1 MGSSTKGL
9 FTLDEAVRMLPL
21 VRSIVSDLVTDFRAL
36 RTAGRERRALA
47 FEGTGPGLASH
58 AQDLERLVRAL
69 SDRVE
74 SCLRELSALG
84 LETRDL
90 ELGSVDFPTLMGSE
104 PAFYCWRLDEP
115 TIAFWHAAD
124 AAHKQ
129 RVPIEGAAVPA

>member
-1 MGSSTKGL
+1 MGIPTKAL
-9 FTLDEAVRMLPL
+9 FTHAEAVGTLPL
-21 VRSIVSDLVTDFRAL
+21 VRAIVSDLVADFRAL

-47 FEGTGPGLASH
+47 GEPPLSGPETQA
-58 AQDLERLVRAL
+58 LEEHVRSL

-74 SCLRELSALG
+74 GYLRELLALG
-84 LETRDL
+84 LEVRDL

-124 AAHKQ
+124 QAHRE
-129 RVPIEGAAVPA
+129 RVPIAGAAVSVP